1 MGCGCEAHGFYGKD
15 VCLHGGVDVQ
25 NLLVFKTP
33 KEIREEVKKFK
44 ALWGNDGG
52 IIVAPSHET
61 LPETPVENVIA
72 MYEELS

>member
-1 MGCGCEAHGFYGKD
+1 
-15 VCLHGGVDVQ
+15 VDVQ

-33 KEIREEVKKFK
+33 KEIREEVKKIK

-52 IIVAPSHET
+52 IIVAPSHEA